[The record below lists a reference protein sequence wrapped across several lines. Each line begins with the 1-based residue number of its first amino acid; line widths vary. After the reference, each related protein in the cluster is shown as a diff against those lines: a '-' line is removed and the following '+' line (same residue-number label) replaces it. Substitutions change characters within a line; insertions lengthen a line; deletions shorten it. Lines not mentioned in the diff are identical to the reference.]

1 MGDILVALAGD
12 PIKDTDDLQ
21 WALRSE
27 RVGQAVQA
35 RVLRGGEARDVSVTI
50 GERQQ

>member
-1 MGDILVALAGD
+1 MGDLLVGLGGD

-27 RVGQAVQA
+27 RVGQSVQA
-35 RVLRGGEARDVSVTI
+35 RVVRGGELREIALQV
-50 GERQQ
+50 GERQS